1 MTNTTRPMESASVN
15 STSWTEARIV
25 SVRSVTTCMRIAAGM
40 ARCRAGSASLMAA
53 TVATMLAPG
62 WRWMSS
68 TTAGRPL
75 YQPAT
80 RSFSTPPTTLP
91 MSDRRTGAPSR

>member
-1 MTNTTRPMESASVN
+1 M
-15 STSWTEARIV
+15 V
-25 SVRSVTTCMRIAAGM
+25 SVRSTTTRISIPAGIEF
-40 ARCRAGSASLMAA
+40 CSVGSASLMAA

-62 WRWMSS
+62 WRWMSR
-68 TTAGRPL
+68 TTACLPL

-91 MSDRRTGAPSR
+91 TSDSRTGAPFL